1 MNLEKKMEDE
11 SDILNDIKDLAKQIS
26 QLNEEAYHVY
36 KPLVD
41 DICNRR
47 ASKKDVERLLDRLF
61 GFAGNDRILELYK
74 QVCRSY
80 WQIYP
85 DSIAYYIMDYRKYFD
100 PESLLGTKYE
110 YLLDEFKDLDD

>member
-1 MNLEKKMEDE
+1 MEDE
-11 SDILNDIKDLAKQIS
+11 SGILNDIKDLAKQIC

-36 KPLVD
+36 KPLVE

-47 ASKKDVERLLDRLF
+47 APKMEVERLLDRLF

-85 DSIAYYIMDYRKYFD
+85 DSIAYYIMDYRKYYD
-100 PESLLGTKYE
+100 PESLVGTEYE

>member
-47 ASKKDVERLLDRLF
+47 APKMEVERLLDRLF
-61 GFAGNDRILELYK
+61 GFGFWSYTNRCVVATGKYILT
-74 QVCRSY
+74 Q
-80 WQIYP
+80 
-85 DSIAYYIMDYRKYFD
+85 
-100 PESLLGTKYE
+100 
-110 YLLDEFKDLDD
+110 